1 MRFTESI
8 PSRLDL
14 IPDFIATMI
23 EKLLYLPLDE
33 ESIFSVKLCL
43 HEAVI
48 NAVEHGNKLDSHLTV
63 KVGIA
68 FEQDKLII
76 EVTDQGSGFN
86 PRKVPNPTS
95 PANILKM
102 EGRGIYLIKN
112 LMNKVEFLNGGRT
125 IKMVKVVQKGRR
137 GKVDIK
143 LEKVDNVMG
152 VALAGEIN
160 VGNSSE
166 LRSTFI
172 KLLQGNEKNVLVDF
186 EKVTFID
193 SSGLAV
199 LIEMIQKLE
208 KVSGQLRLC
217 NVNKKIRGIFE
228 IVKIHKL
235 IKMYDSRTAALEDF

>member
-1 MRFTESI
+1 MRITESI

-33 ESIFSVKLCL
+33 EVIFSVKLCL

-48 NAVEHGNKLDSHLTV
+48 NAVEHGNKLDSRLNV
-63 KVGIA
+63 KVMISLD
-68 FEQDKLII
+68 EDRLTM
-76 EVTDQGSGFN
+76 EVTDQGLGFDHKN
-86 PRKVPNPTS
+86 IPDPTMADNL
-95 PANILKM
+95 PKM
-102 EGRGIYLIKN
+102 EGRGIYLIQN

-125 IKMVKVVQKGRR
+125 LKMVKMIQKGRR
-137 GKVDIK
+137 GKLDIK
-143 LEKVDNVMG
+143 LEKVSNVTV
-152 VALAGEIN
+152 VALTGEIN

-166 LRSTFI
+166 LRSIFA

-186 EKVTFID
+186 EKVAFID

-199 LIEMIQKLE
+199 LIEMVQKLE
-208 KVSGQLRLC
+208 KVNGQLRICSL
-217 NVNKKIRGIFE
+217 NNKIKGIFE

-235 IKMYDSRTAALEDF
+235 IKMCESRTAAIEDF